1 MSSRLASILFTA
13 LPLTLA
19 ACNSASTTGSETAGA
34 GGSGG
39 SGTGGVT
46 ETTSTTKDR
55 TTPDPMFLPAV
66 TGACPDFTEGTITVS
81 PDGKSRDLRLW
92 ISDAAASLDGPI
104 VFFWHGV
111 GGSPNDALYALGTP
125 VIDEIKALGGM
136 VIAPVHDPDAGT
148 FPWYLTTGGTND
160 SDIRVMDEA
169 LACAIQ
175 KVGVDL
181 RHIHST
187 GFSAGAM
194 NTTQVG
200 WWRSGYIASVVTFS
214 GAQIGTPPD
223 QDPENKFPAMVV
235 HGGADDIVVIEFS
248 PRARSTPR
256 ASRTRAISPSSAT
269 TEKATP
275 SPPTSASLHGSSSRT
290 TPSASS
296 PSPTRRPSPRGSSY
310 CSL

>member
-235 HGGADDIVVIEFS
+235 HGGAATS
-248 PRARSTPR
+248 S
-256 ASRTRAISPSSAT
+256 SSSSAP
-269 TEKATP
+269 E
-275 SPPTSASLHGSSSRT
+275 REV
-290 TPSASS
+290 
-296 PSPTRRPSPRGSSY
+296 RPSLKDEGHFAFICDHGKGHTVPTDIRQPAWQFLQDHPFGQQPEPYAEALPAGFPSY